1 MEVRSNLLLRTGNH
15 LKRPRACSLES
26 SPSKKQSWVQCEHGA
41 VRVAG
46 SQQQPDGYN
55 MERCVVPACVTKAG
69 AWYLSHQECQG
80 QANNTSTPAEVSTAT
95 PVASPS
101 PSACSH
107 CNSLELLCGLRL
119 CGECCFNSSCT
130 CSVVNQK
137 LPTTTDGATT
147 ASAFTA
153 QSTRAAAAAGL
164 HKPDVEVILLPLS
177 ARKGTVFLS
186 NLGLPVS
193 KSCVHTSTGNITELA
208 QSMSA
213 GQRVYFIGRRQYG
226 TRLG

>member
-1 MEVRSNLLLRTGNH
+1 MMAAKARTHNEMGTHHSIMMAADQATIKRLGRSMPNYNEEVWSQIRPAVLLAGNTLKFGQNSGLSSKLLQTSSSHLAEASAADTICGIGISVADAYSGAKHRGQNLLGVALMEVRSNLLLRTGNH

-26 SPSKKQSWVQCEHGA
+26 SPSKKQSWVQCNHGT

-101 PSACSH
+101 PS
-107 CNSLELLCGLRL
+107 
-119 CGECCFNSSCT
+119 T
-130 CSVVNQK
+130 
-137 LPTTTDGATT
+137 
-147 ASAFTA
+147 
-153 QSTRAAAAAGL
+153 
-164 HKPDVEVILLPLS
+164 
-177 ARKGTVFLS
+177 
-186 NLGLPVS
+186 
-193 KSCVHTSTGNITELA
+193 
-208 QSMSA
+208 
-213 GQRVYFIGRRQYG
+213 
-226 TRLG
+226 